1 MDAGVKALY
10 QNNAQHM
17 LRFFVYK
24 GVTGDDA
31 KDVLQETFI
40 KIVRSAASFGG
51 QGTAR
56 AWMWQVARNCLVD
69 HQRKQ
74 TSLAKR
80 EVSMNDEQW
89 DSLAEKPAEPT
100 PASSVSSVDECV
112 SAGLDL
118 FGSREPERAFVLV
131 LQMKGTSIEEIAH
144 QIGRTMAATKE
155 YLSQCR
161 KKIQPLIAHCAD
173 LLAT

>member
-1 MDAGVKALY
+1 
-10 QNNAQHM
+10 
-17 LRFFVYK
+17 
-24 GVTGDDA
+24 
-31 KDVLQETFI
+31 
-40 KIVRSAASFGG
+40 
-51 QGTAR
+51 
-56 AWMWQVARNCLVD
+56 
-69 HQRKQ
+69 
-74 TSLAKR
+74 
-80 EVSMNDEQW
+80 MNDEQW